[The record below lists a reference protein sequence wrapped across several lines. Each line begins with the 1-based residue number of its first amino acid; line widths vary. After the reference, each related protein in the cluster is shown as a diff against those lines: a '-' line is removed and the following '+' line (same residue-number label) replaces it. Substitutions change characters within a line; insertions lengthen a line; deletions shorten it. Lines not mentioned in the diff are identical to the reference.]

1 MQPTHDP
8 TETYLETLL
17 TGDRYRL
24 LGDFAAEPVINDPL
38 GGRVRD
44 LGAFNRFFDERQAW
58 LVARQ
63 ARLEPLRTTRKDQLT
78 VCENLVHLQ
87 LPEGEVALP
96 VAVVGEHTAHN
107 RLQAIRVYH
116 SLWPLIGAHRV
127 RPPLLPRDPALK
139 LTDVIAEYQKALHD
153 GDIPGIV
160 AAFEEDGYFREPA
173 GGEYFY
179 RGRQKLLEIH
189 DPPAQ
194 LGRHPPGALHRH
206 RRWRRLR
213 HRVQRRPLW
222 TARFAAP
229 GRRGRLRARPLRSSA
244 RRPRLRRRQRGSPG
258 RLLTFRP

>member
-24 LGDFAAEPVINDPL
+24 LGDFAAEPVIDDPL

-58 LVARQ
+58 LVERK
-63 ARLEPLRTTRKDQLT
+63 ARLEHLRTTRKDQRA

-87 LPEGEVALP
+87 LPSGEIALP
-96 VAVVGEHTAHN
+96 VAVVGQHTAHN

-116 SLWPLIGAHRV
+116 SQWPLIGAHRL

-153 GDIPGIV
+153 GDIPGIL

-179 RGRQKLLEIH
+179 RGRQKLLEIMTLMLGTGGIHLEHCTATDDGVACAIEFNAVRFGPH
-189 DPPAQ
+189 DLQPQAGVAVYERGPS
-194 LGRHPPGALHRH
+194 
-206 RRWRRLR
+206 
-213 HRVQRRPLW
+213 
-222 TARFAAP
+222 
-229 GRRGRLRARPLRSSA
+229 GRLRAA
-244 RRPRLRRRQRGSPG
+244 RIYDDVNVEALAAS
-258 RLLTFRP
+258 